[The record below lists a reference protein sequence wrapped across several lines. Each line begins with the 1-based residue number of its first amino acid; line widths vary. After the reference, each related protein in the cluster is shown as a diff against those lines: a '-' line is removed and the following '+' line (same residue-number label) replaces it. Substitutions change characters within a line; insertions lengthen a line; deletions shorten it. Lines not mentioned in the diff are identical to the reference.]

1 MNLVE
6 KKTTLNIAKDI
17 LGDSEEINN
26 YQKFKRLTRAY
37 PENKNFKR
45 NLDVA
50 LAKLQTAVSRGHN
63 KLKSELENIQ
73 NPVLHV
79 HENKRKAEILMK
91 YWGVYYY

>member
-1 MNLVE
+1 
-6 KKTTLNIAKDI
+6 LNIARDI

-50 LAKLQTAVSRGHN
+50 LPKLQTAVSRGHN

-73 NPVLHV
+73 NPVLH
-79 HENKRKAEILMK
+79 EKKSKAEMLMK

>member
-1 MNLVE
+1 
-6 KKTTLNIAKDI
+6 

-50 LAKLQTAVSRGHN
+50 LAKLQTAVSRGYN
-63 KLKSELENIQ
+63 KLK
-73 NPVLHV
+73 
-79 HENKRKAEILMK
+79 
-91 YWGVYYY
+91 

>member
-37 PENKNFKR
+37 SENKNFKR

-73 NPVLHV
+73 NPVLH
-79 HENKRKAEILMK
+79 ENKRKAEILMK